1 MSFSSSQIPFNPTGN
16 TVAITAANPAP
27 TGVQALPTNPNYTL
41 DVGQFRI
48 ANSSTGNIV
57 HLGWGP
63 TAALA
68 QTNAVAA
75 ASGTPAAGLP
85 ILPGAIEVLRF
96 TPGIFFSAFAAG
108 ASTVFITPGQ
118 GL

>member
-1 MSFSSSQIPFNPTGN
+1 MSFSASQVAFNPTGN
-16 TVAITAANPAP
+16 TVAITANNPAP
-27 TGVQALPTNPNYTL
+27 TGVTALPTNPNYTL

-48 ANSSTGNIV
+48 ANSSTSNVV
-57 HLGWGP
+57 HLGWGA
-63 TAALA
+63 TAAA
-68 QTNAVAA
+68 AATNAAAA

-85 ILPGAIEVLRF
+85 ILPGGVEVLRF
-96 TPGIFFSAFAAG
+96 TPGVFFSAFASS

>member
-48 ANSSTGNIV
+48 VNAGPDTV
-57 HLGWGP
+57 HLGVGP